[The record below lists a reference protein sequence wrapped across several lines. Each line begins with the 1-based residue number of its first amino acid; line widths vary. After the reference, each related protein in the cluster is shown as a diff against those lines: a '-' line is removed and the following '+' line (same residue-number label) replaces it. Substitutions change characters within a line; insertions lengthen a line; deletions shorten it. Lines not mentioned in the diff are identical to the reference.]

1 MKKEDKSPDLT
12 EEKKAG
18 EETKGEQSGGEHV
31 HLQISEAGLN
41 MEFEVGPPEERGSH
55 IQYLVKGK
63 DKQGP
68 WEGVRRYSQFY
79 ELAEVLKHRWPGIY
93 LPRLPPKKAI
103 GNY

>member
-1 MKKEDKSPDLT
+1 MNKAEKGSDLK

-18 EETKGEQSGGEHV
+18 EETKGEQASGDTFHP
-31 HLQISEAGLN
+31 QIAEAGLN
-41 MEFEVGPPEERGSH
+41 MNFEVGPPEEKGSH
-55 IQYLVKGK
+55 IQYLVKGS

-68 WEGVRRYSQFY
+68 WEGVRRYSHFY
-79 ELAEVLKHRWPGIY
+79 ELAEVLRQRWPGIY